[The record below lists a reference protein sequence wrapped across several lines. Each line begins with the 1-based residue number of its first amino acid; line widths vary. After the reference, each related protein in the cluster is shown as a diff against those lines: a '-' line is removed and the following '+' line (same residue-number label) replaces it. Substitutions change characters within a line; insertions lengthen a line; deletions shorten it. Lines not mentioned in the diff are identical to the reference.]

1 MTDKAESYFL
11 DNPMDPDNPEECG
24 PARRSR
30 YGSPDDPELWENSLR
45 SKICT
50 PGSLICVDG
59 EWMTVQDLEWYE
71 EEIED
76 FVTII
81 GPRDYYECGGHKN
94 LVAPVIY
101 KSPNGGLYYYC
112 QECASDYHGDAVS
125 SIQKAAIKYLEH
137 PANSHVKNM
146 KRIYKIINGNTEVVS
161 IACEEVKDI
170 KENIVPSIGDTYRML
185 ANDFS
190 TGASLLEVYRA
201 LKYEKKNEFKMWH
214 PLDQEFRLRHSNWMN
229 GVLLTQDQKLHL
241 ELMETVTDLVDDLGD
256 EFVVTIDVLVNVLG
270 RRAATIKRV
279 LDQMVE
285 NGILTRHEGS
295 RGAQYCLKG
304 RHGRRT
310 TATKEVLEEA
320 LSLSL
325 EA

>member
-11 DNPMDPDNPEECG
+11 DNPHDPDNPEECG

-59 EWMTVQDLEWYE
+59 EWMTVQDLKWFE
-71 EEIED
+71 EDIED

-112 QECASDYHGDAVS
+112 QDCAEKHGNTITA
-125 SIQKAAIKYLEH
+125 IQKAKIKYLEH
-137 PANSHVKNM
+137 PANPHAKNM

-161 IACEEVKDI
+161 IACEDGVS
-170 KENIVPSIGDTYRML
+170 PTIGETYRLL
-185 ANDFS
+185 ADDFS

-201 LKYEKKNEFKMWH
+201 LKYQKAHEHDMWH
-214 PLDQEFRLRHSNWMN
+214 PLDQEFRLRHADWMN
-229 GVLLTQDQKLHL
+229 GVLLTENQKLHL
-241 ELMETVTDLVDDLGD
+241 ELMETVTDLMDELGD

-285 NGILTRHEGS
+285 DGILTRHEGS